1 MVELLHDFC
10 HRKIKL
16 LMSDKAALPGCTFSG
31 CHYKWKSVAFQL
43 KEKKKQ
49 MRGFQI
55 FSNLF
60 HVLPFQP
67 LLGKSTTGY
76 LLLSFYIRASQHL
89 TLDYAIFFTFV
100 LMLLSE
106 VLFKKK
112 YSYMESTCLLLFVVP
127 RAPKK
132 HHFHSFHLFPLPI
145 PPTETSFK
153 SFIHN

>member
-1 MVELLHDFC
+1 
-10 HRKIKL
+10 
-16 LMSDKAALPGCTFSG
+16 MSDKAALPACTFSG
-31 CHYKWKSVAFQL
+31 CHYKWKCVAFQL
-43 KEKKKQ
+43 KGKKTDE
-49 MRGFQI
+49 R

-60 HVLPFQP
+60 KSLPCP
-67 LLGKSTTGY
+67 SISASSRKNTTGY

-89 TLDYAIFFTFV
+89 SLDYAIFFTFV

-127 RAPKK
+127 RAPQK
-132 HHFHSFHLFPLPI
+132 HHFHSFHLFSLPI
-145 PPTETSFK
+145 SPTETSFK